1 MSSECFEFKCLSVQ
15 GDKARFKM
23 ISFEEEK
30 PLNKSFYLML
40 LLETYEHAREAYLD
54 SVGSLRA
61 GSLSEAEYLAKWDTS
76 PGGARLEELHT
87 LLNGRSVPVT
97 PEQLEEYRADS
108 RAFDAKYNMKTKGGG
123 SRGTYC
129 HVRTMGDEHAFVV
142 VAQQEILSVTPYLLG
157 EPGDLD
163 GREGLWSD
171 VEFQV
176 ANPELLAY
184 VVPGATWESAL
195 YELNDDYFLGL
206 DA

>member
-123 SRGTYC
+123 SRGT
-129 HVRTMGDEHAFVV
+129 
-142 VAQQEILSVTPYLLG
+142 
-157 EPGDLD
+157 
-163 GREGLWSD
+163 
-171 VEFQV
+171 
-176 ANPELLAY
+176 
-184 VVPGATWESAL
+184 
-195 YELNDDYFLGL
+195 
-206 DA
+206 